1 MFPLFLAY
9 GLILGRFAG
18 LVHAECEKSLAWNM
32 KMML

>member
-18 LVHAECEKSLAWNM
+18 LVHAECEKSLSWNM